1 MSKYKPSILIIDDNE
16 ELHYALKVFLAPHF
30 GIIETIKNPN
40 QIFAKM
46 ERFSFDVILLDMNFN
61 AGVNS
66 GNEGLYW
73 LKRILEIDP
82 NACVVMITA
91 YGDIE
96 LAVRAMKEGAID
108 FIQKSWDDQK
118 ILSTLLSAYK
128 QHCSKLEIKD
138 LKEKQN
144 NLNQQINKHYQ
155 MITGSSPS
163 MKKVLETVKKI
174 AATDANVLI
183 VGENGTGKEVI
194 AREIHNLS
202 TRKDQV
208 FINVDMGAIAET
220 LFESELFGYKKGA
233 FTDAKEDRI
242 GRIEVANKGTLF
254 LDEIG
259 NIPTH
264 LQPKL
269 LAALQNREI
278 VQLGS
283 SIPRSIDIRLIS
295 ATNQPLKSMV
305 DRGVFREDL
314 LYRINTITIEL
325 PPLRERIEDIPELAN
340 FFLKKYANHY
350 GKLNMVLQPSAIKK
364 LSGYSWPG
372 NIRELQHTIERTVI
386 LASSSTLNEND
397 IPISLSDQLD
407 IDEESKF
414 SITAQ
419 ERRLIKKV
427 LEVCNGNIKLAS
439 QKLGINR
446 STLYDKIKKYGL

>member
-1 MSKYKPSILIIDDNE
+1 MAKPSILIVDDNE
-16 ELHYALKVFLAPHF
+16 ELHFALKVYLAPHF
-30 GIIETIKNPN
+30 GIIEAIKNPN
-40 QIFAKM
+40 QVLSKIEKNN
-46 ERFSFDVILLDMNFN
+46 FDVILLDMNFN
-61 AGVNS
+61 AGINN

-96 LAVRAMKEGAID
+96 LAVKSMKEGAID

-128 QHCSKLEIKD
+128 QHCSRLEIKD
-138 LKEKQN
+138 LKEKQKH
-144 NLNQQINKHYQ
+144 LNHQLNKHHH
-155 MITGSSPS
+155 MITGNSPL
-163 MKKVLETVKKI
+163 MKKVMETVKKV
-174 AATDANVLI
+174 AATDANILI

-202 TRKDQV
+202 KRNDQV
-208 FINVDMGAIAET
+208 FINVDMGSIAET

-233 FTDAKEDRI
+233 FTDAKEDRV

-259 NIPTH
+259 NIPIH

-269 LAALQNREI
+269 LSAIQNREI
-278 VQLGS
+278 VPLGS
-283 SIPRSIDIRLIS
+283 SISKSIDVRLIS

-305 DRGVFREDL
+305 EKGIFREDL

-325 PPLRERIEDIPELAN
+325 PPLRERVEDIPELASY
-340 FFLKKYANHY
+340 FLKKYAEHY
-350 GKLNMVLQPSAIKK
+350 CKPNMTLQPSALKK
-364 LSGYSWPG
+364 LTGYNWPG
-372 NIRELQHTIERTVI
+372 NIRELQHTIERAII
-386 LASSSTLNEND
+386 LSNSSVLNDTDITLNLPN
-397 IPISLSDQLD
+397 QLES
-407 IDEESKF
+407 DEENRF
-414 SITAQ
+414 SITSQ
-419 ERRLIKKV
+419 EKRLIVQV

-446 STLYDKIKKYGL
+446 STLYDKMKKYGIQ